1 MSLIWAGF
9 ISLDST
15 FNNVRGV
22 YLVKVSLFLICQ
34 QGLEDF
40 RYQLLLPICWRI
52 VQILR
57 QCRRKTT
64 NKAPTALSAIQASSY
79 YTPLV
84 IRRNDKNKQL
94 TLLSQRKLALEVLS
108 SEMDP
113 AGIAKLGSF
122 NRSSLKKETSEK
134 SARPPSSESPSKY

>member
-1 MSLIWAGF
+1 
-9 ISLDST
+9 
-15 FNNVRGV
+15 
-22 YLVKVSLFLICQ
+22 
-34 QGLEDF
+34 
-40 RYQLLLPICWRI
+40 

-64 NKAPTALSAIQASSY
+64 SKAPTALSAIQASSY

-94 TLLSQRKLALEVLS
+94 ILLSQRKLALEVLS

-122 NRSSLKKETSEK
+122 NRSSLKN
-134 SARPPSSESPSKY
+134 PPAPHPPRVLQSIRAPPCFLIANYTTIKIAVENIHCALGLNLFFYPQLTIVNAPI